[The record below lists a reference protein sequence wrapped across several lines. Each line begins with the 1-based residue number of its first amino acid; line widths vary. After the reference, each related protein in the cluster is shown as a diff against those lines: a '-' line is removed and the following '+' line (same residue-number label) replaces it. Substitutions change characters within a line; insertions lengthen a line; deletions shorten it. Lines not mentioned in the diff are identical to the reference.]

1 MFCFLFLK
9 LHYARGNYIR
19 QRLSPQFVTAFIYS
33 VCHLKTVVLFSLS
46 LIKREIVSRGRPTMH
61 HSFVRM
67 CLKLYI
73 SLHYFFLWIKRWFLN
88 VFDIKKEKSGN
99 HSSLTKTIFV
109 SRYRLKSTKQNNKSV
124 SNILIDF
131 CTFIKMYSDITLWL
145 WPAY

>member
-1 MFCFLFLK
+1 MIRSFHKQRRFSVFCFLFLK
-9 LHYARGNYIR
+9 LYYARGNYIR

-73 SLHYFFLWIKRWFLN
+73 SLHYFFFMNKKMVFKCFWNKKRKRGKSLIFL
-88 VFDIKKEKSGN
+88 
-99 HSSLTKTIFV
+99 SLGIDWRVRNKTINV
-109 SRYRLKSTKQNNKSV
+109 SQTY
-124 SNILIDF
+124 
-131 CTFIKMYSDITLWL
+131 
-145 WPAY
+145 